1 MPRSTLVSCT
11 LTGGLVGRVGRVG
24 RVGLVGLVGAFSA
37 CSAGESGGVAPDPA
51 ATVTPT
57 VAETPSSAPT
67 ELSFG
72 DTESVTWEPASDLS
86 GVLSIRVDA
95 AREGRFSDF
104 AGLEASGITKH
115 NQPYYV
121 DVVIANESD
130 ADLGG
135 LDVPLYLADSNQTL
149 TPPSRFAD
157 DFGPCASGPLPTSFG
172 SGAETRTCLVFLG
185 SPGADLEAIT
195 FQPALDTPAVSWT
208 GDVEAPAKAASTARE
223 PKQKRR

>member
-1 MPRSTLVSCT
+1 MLRSTLVSGT
-11 LTGGLVGRVGRVG
+11 LTVV
-24 RVGLVGLVGAFSA
+24 LVGALSA
-37 CSAGESGGVAPDPA
+37 CGSGESDGDGADPD

-57 VAETPSSAPT
+57 VADTPSSAPT

-72 DTESVTWEPASDLS
+72 DTESVTWEPTSDLS
-86 GVLSIRVDA
+86 GELSIRVDA

-104 AGLEASGITKH
+104 AGLEASGITKD

-130 ADLGG
+130 AELGG

-149 TPPSRFAD
+149 TPPSKFAD
-157 DFGPCASGPLPTSFG
+157 DFGPCASGPLPTSFA
-172 SGAETRTCLVFLG
+172 SEAETTTCLVFFG
-185 SPGADLEAIT
+185 SPGANLEAIT
-195 FQPALDTPAVSWT
+195 FQPALGTPAVSWT
-208 GDVEAPAKAASTARE
+208 GDVEAPANAASTARK